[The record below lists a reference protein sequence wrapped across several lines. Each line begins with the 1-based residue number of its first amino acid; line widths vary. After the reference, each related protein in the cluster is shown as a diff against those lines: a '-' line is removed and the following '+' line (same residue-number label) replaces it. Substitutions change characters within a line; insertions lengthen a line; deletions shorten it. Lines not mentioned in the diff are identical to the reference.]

1 MPIFGQPQV
10 FGDEFLHLEAA
21 GAVNAT
27 VDPMFGPDGP
37 ARIAVSVFQ
46 NDASHA
52 TVSSDEASRRCAREV
67 ADRFAQLRDAGRA
80 RGRWLCCWAA

>member
-1 MPIFGQPQV
+1 MDAIFGQPQV

-52 TVSSDEASRRCAREV
+52 TVSSDGGIEARAPARWPT
-67 ADRFAQLRDAGRA
+67 ASPS
-80 RGRWLCCWAA
+80 